1 MQPETLF
8 QAAHSTEFLMINVN
22 KVWFYS
28 TAMAVVIAGVWLT
41 MPSAEQQQKMREAIA
56 KKKAARAASQ
66 PVAPKPS
73 H

>member
-1 MQPETLF
+1 MN
-8 QAAHSTEFLMINVN
+8 IN
-22 KVWFYS
+22 KVWFYI
-28 TAMAVVIAGVWLT
+28 AALAVVIAGAWLT

-56 KKKAARAASQ
+56 KKKAARAAAQTASQ

>member
-1 MQPETLF
+1 MN
-8 QAAHSTEFLMINVN
+8 MN
-22 KVWFYS
+22 KVWFYI
-28 TAMAVVIAGVWLT
+28 AALAVVIAGVWLT

-66 PVAPKPS
+66 TASQPAASKPS